1 MINNALIIK
10 LRLLKLQTFLK
21 GGIII
26 FGSTFLKGGIIIFGS
41 TFLKGGIMLKFQ
53 YHLTKDLVL
62 VLPQVG

>member
-26 FGSTFLKGGIIIFGS
+26 FGSTFI
-41 TFLKGGIMLKFQ
+41 KGGIMLKFQ